1 MEIKKA
7 IAEIWYMKKF
17 NYTLAPDEVFTMA
30 ISALERQIGK
40 KPRTERV
47 DFDKYGEYC
56 INYYCPCC
64 NRRMVSKDKT
74 GWFTGNNCRYCECGQ
89 KIDWS
94 GVEDD

>member
-1 MEIKKA
+1 MEIKEA
-7 IAEIWYMKKF
+7 IEWIKKHHDTQM
-17 NYTLAPDEVFTMA
+17 NSDDSEAMRMA
-30 ISALERQIGK
+30 ISALENQIGK

-47 DFDKYGEYC
+47 DFNKYGEYC

-74 GWFTGNNCRYCECGQ
+74 GWFAGNNCRYCECGQ

-94 GVEDD
+94 EVADD